1 MINVTD
7 TIKEAY
13 LKSTTQ
19 YDKIVLDDEE
29 YPINNVELDDDCYE
43 EGNIFGTAI
52 AKALSFE
59 IDSSV
64 DLEGKEFKY
73 FTGIKTTTGIE
84 WIDLGTYI
92 TQEVEPNDTTK
103 INIVNAM
110 DYMLKTNI
118 EYTSNLQ
125 YSNSN
130 ITLGQVAQEACNKA
144 GVILA
149 TTDFPNATFI
159 VDSNQFEQGTLIRQ
173 VIQAIA
179 QISGT
184 VAKVR
189 SDDKL
194 YFITPKITGT
204 VRKVFDLSDYSEV
217 EIKRATHP
225 INLVSLGMSDI
236 EGENV
241 VMKDE
246 QSISTNGENSLV
258 INDNPFAYTEAKRQQ
273 LITAI
278 FNAVKGFEYKA
289 YEMTGQGLPYI
300 ETLDNVQ
307 LKDFE
312 GNIYNSF
319 LFRYYHKSPNGLET
333 EMSAPSIIKATVD
346 YQNVA
351 NAEQIAKRTEII
363 VNKQE
368 QRITQL
374 ASKQGEYDS
383 KLTQVEQSVEEISQ
397 QVSEIADFTRT
408 IQENNQIYL
417 NETVAG
423 EGYVLDFS
431 IQGSTTNFIYL
442 APKDGL
448 APSDTLAP
456 LGGYFTLVSDK
467 QNRTS
472 MSEEA
477 QITRVV
483 LDEPLRNLNDVYDEF
498 KIVNGIATVIR
509 RIGVNSDL
517 TLHVLE
523 EEVVEELGELQ
534 LKTFD
539 TDTYIYV
546 QEYYNLVY
554 SAKYIIKNDYSE
566 NFVTNYEANSMINQ
580 ASNRIEETVSENFAT
595 KDELIEE
602 SSQRIQ
608 TAQEITQEVSKK
620 VGEDEIIS
628 SINQSAEEVQINAN
642 KISLEGAVT
651 VNGGF
656 EIDEEGNM
664 IAKNGTFTGGNIKL
678 SDDGNIANATLT
690 ISNDGNVNSILSNA
704 IYMLGANENVVD
716 IYNAQDSTRMG
727 LIMFNKEQ
735 TKRADFTITD
745 NEARIQLYHEGSST
759 VIRHDSIQTPI
770 LYQTSLEDSKKNF
783 EKLENGLDI
792 IKATDIYKYNL
803 KSQAD
808 SDKKHIG
815 FVIGKNHKYSSEI
828 TAEDEEGKEVGVD
841 TYSMISVAYRAI
853 QEQQE
858 MIEKLQDKITKLEE
872 K

>member
-1 MINVTD
+1 MKQVNSNFKNNIKKYGRQIDAQITFNNTTIGKEDINKIVPYFNTSLFKSVMCGLEIDSNVKIAEKTKFNTKAGIKFNNDSYEYIQFNEYTVYSCEKQEDTESYKIIAYDKMLESMVDFDLEVTEKLSVREYI
-7 TIKEAY
+7 IKVFQR
-13 LKSTTQ
+13 LGWSTTGISSVFINSTKLIEPMIH
-19 YDKIVLDDEE
+19 YGIGYTFRDVLDEIATITGSFICVINGVPTLRYITETNEIIDEE
-29 YPINNVELDDDCYE
+29 YLSEDDVTIGE
-43 EGNIFGTAI
+43 
-52 AKALSFE
+52 
-59 IDSSV
+59 
-64 DLEGKEFKY
+64 KY
-73 FTGIKTTTGIE
+73 FI
-84 WIDLGTYI
+84 
-92 TQEVEPNDTTK
+92 
-103 INIVNAM
+103 
-110 DYMLKTNI
+110 
-118 EYTSNLQ
+118 
-125 YSNSN
+125 
-130 ITLGQVAQEACNKA
+130 
-144 GVILA
+144 
-149 TTDFPNATFI
+149 
-159 VDSNQFEQGTLIRQ
+159 
-173 VIQAIA
+173 
-179 QISGT
+179 
-184 VAKVR
+184 
-189 SDDKL
+189 
-194 YFITPKITGT
+194 
-204 VRKVFDLSDYSEV
+204 
-217 EIKRATHP
+217 
-225 INLVSLGMSDI
+225 
-236 EGENV
+236 
-241 VMKDE
+241 
-246 QSISTNGENSLV
+246 NSLV
-258 INDNPFAYTEAKRQQ
+258 FSRAEGSDNIYRKDDTS
-273 LITAI
+273 
-278 FNAVKGFEYKA
+278 
-289 YEMTGQGLPYI
+289 I
-300 ETLDNVQ
+300 ET
-307 LKDFE
+307 
-312 GNIYNSF
+312 
-319 LFRYYHKSPNGLET
+319 NGLSEFKISDNQILSTNDRDEFIDELFNYLKTLEFYTYDVKSTGIMWFEPSDEFTISVHNGEYSVVALNDEITIEQDIEEKLYTDKPEESET
-333 EMSAPSIIKATVD
+333 EYRFADETDKKINQTYIL
-346 YQNVA
+346 
-351 NAEQIAKRTEII
+351 

-408 IQENNQIYL
+408 IQENNQIHL

-431 IQGSTTNFIYL
+431 IQGSTANFIYL

-448 APSDTLAP
+448 TPSDTLVP

-467 QNRTS
+467 QNRTT

-517 TLHVLE
+517 TLYALDQ
-523 EEVVEELGELQ
+523 EVVEELGELQ

-735 TKRADFTITD
+735 TKGADFTVRND
-745 NEARIQLYHEGSST
+745 ESRLQLYQEGSST

-770 LYQTSLEDSKKNF
+770 LYQTSLGDSKKNF
-783 EKLENGLDI
+783 EKLENGLNI

-815 FVIGKNHKYSSEI
+815 FVIGKNYKYSSEI

-841 TYSMISVAYRAI
+841 TYSMLSVAYKAI